1 MFHYD
6 SALPLTE
13 EIGNYENFISYIE
26 SELFSE
32 VVLFEKILDLLIELE
47 TEDIYN
53 GTKTV
58 GNVRWVVL
66 FSYFLAEPGW
76 GGQAGLPDTVSHGS
90 RDLQSVRNQ
99 DYMGEQCCCF

>member
-1 MFHYD
+1 M
-6 SALPLTE
+6 
-13 EIGNYENFISYIE
+13 
-26 SELFSE
+26 FSE
-32 VVLFEKILDLLIELE
+32 VVLFEKILDLLIALE

-66 FSYFLAEPGW
+66 FSYFPAEPEW

-90 RDLQSVRNQ
+90 RDLQSVKNQ
-99 DYMGEQCCCF
+99 KTWGNNAAVFKVISISQFN